1 MLCIMIVPESLLVS
15 TVFHHH
21 LVEGGEHMQRK
32 SSLACQHHDHHNHD
46 QHHDHHD
53 HHDHHAHLVEGG
65 GPMQGKPTLA
75 GHHQA
80 LTHLPALTLTAHLNI
95 IIDIVVINMM
105 IIDMMIFIKMFILD
119 SYP

>member
-1 MLCIMIVPESLLVS
+1 MQFLMIVSESLLVS
-15 TVFHHH
+15 TVQGKSFPACHHNDHHH
-21 LVEGGEHMQRK
+21 
-32 SSLACQHHDHHNHD
+32 HHQDHHP
-46 QHHDHHD
+46 
-53 HHDHHAHLVEGG
+53 HLVEGG

-75 GHHQA
+75 GHHQT

>member
-15 TVFHHH
+15 TVFHDH

-46 QHHDHHD
+46 QHHH

-80 LTHLPALTLTAHLNI
+80 LTHLPALTAHLNI

>member
-21 LVEGGEHMQRK
+21 LVEHMQRK

-46 QHHDHHD
+46 QHHD

-105 IIDMMIFIKMFILD
+105 IFIKMFILD